1 MPKRKA
7 TARLSD
13 LAGSDGADAMQLNGN
28 DAGQRE
34 NERPAKRPRGRP
46 RSKSVESKP
55 PAETKRSS
63 TVAQAQAP
71 DSAPKKASKRGRP
84 KGSRNSA
91 QGATQEGPERKVG
104 NEQIK
109 GEVGVQ
115 EPESFAASN
124 DELDDAPVATKSN
137 QKTKSAKPAKPAATR
152 GRRKASAGKQIQTD
166 GEFEYTPRA
175 TRQVQLPAKSQ
186 EQLEQ
191 PKRQSRH
198 IHWTEPSS
206 VAAEEEQEE
215 MEVVEESILR
225 EEPVVPRSA
234 SASPLKGRRSSQPA
248 PGSSP
253 LKKKLGGS
261 TGDDKTGEPELRRRL
276 GDLTKKYDALENRYR
291 NLREIGIVEANA
303 NMDKLRQHCEAVTTA
318 SNNLVASLKAELE
331 AQKKLGQQTRALQ
344 KQLKEQDA
352 EVAALKSQA
361 AEAKNQLTAAQS
373 EVKALQTK
381 LAAARNTTASLENAA
396 TKVPGSAIKNNRATR
411 AADAEAAQAA
421 HLAQLK
427 EELYSDL
434 TGLVILDVKKRESDH
449 LYDCLQTGVNG
460 TLHFKLAVPTITSTN
475 FETAEFQYVPLL
487 DESRDRE
494 LVEILPEY
502 LTVDITFVR
511 QQASKFYARVI
522 DALTKRRTSTN

>member
-7 TARLSD
+7 TARLSGQ
-13 LAGSDGADAMQLNGN
+13 AGSDGADAMQANGN

-46 RSKSVESKP
+46 RSKSVENKS
-55 PAETKRSS
+55 PAETKRNS

-71 DSAPKKASKRGRP
+71 ESAPKKASKRGRP

-91 QGATQEGPERKVG
+91 QGATQEGPERKGG
-104 NEQIK
+104 NEEIK
-109 GEVGVQ
+109 DEVGVQ

-124 DELDDAPVATKSN
+124 DELDDAPVATKTN
-137 QKTKSAKPAKPAATR
+137 RTAKSAKPAATR
-152 GRRKASAGKQIQTD
+152 GRRKVSAEKQIQTD

-175 TRQVQLPAKSQ
+175 TRQMQPPAKPQ

-191 PKRQSRH
+191 PKRQSRR

-206 VAAEEEQEE
+206 VAAEEDQEE
-215 MEVVEESILR
+215 MEVIEESILR

-261 TGDDKTGEPELRRRL
+261 TDDDKMGEPELRRRL

-331 AQKKLGQQTRALQ
+331 AQKKLGQQSRALQ
-344 KQLKEQDA
+344 KQLKERDA
-352 EVAALKSQA
+352 EVAELKSQMS
-361 AEAKNQLTAAQS
+361 EAKNQLTSAQS

-396 TKVPGSAIKNNRATR
+396 AKVPGSAIKNNRANR

-460 TLHFKLAVPTITSTN
+460 
-475 FETAEFQYVPLL
+475 
-487 DESRDRE
+487 
-494 LVEILPEY
+494 
-502 LTVDITFVR
+502 
-511 QQASKFYARVI
+511 SKFHFEKGGWQ
-522 DALTKRRTSTN
+522 DAFLTAQQLFTSNWLSRQ

>member
-7 TARLSD
+7 TARLSGQ
-13 LAGSDGADAMQLNGN
+13 AGSDGADAVPVNGT

-34 NERPAKRPRGRP
+34 NERPAKRARGRP
-46 RSKSVESKP
+46 RSKSFESKP
-55 PAETKRSS
+55 PAETKRNS
-63 TVAQAQAP
+63 TVAQAPAP

-91 QGATQEGPERKVG
+91 QGATQEGPERKAGG
-104 NEQIK
+104 NEEIK
-109 GEVGVQ
+109 DEVGVQ
-115 EPESFAASN
+115 EPESLAASN

-137 QKTKSAKPAKPAATR
+137 QMAKSAKPAATR
-152 GRRKASAGKQIQTD
+152 GRKKVSAGKQVQTD

-175 TRQVQLPAKSQ
+175 TRQVQLPAKPQ
-186 EQLEQ
+186 EPLEQ
-191 PKRQSRH
+191 PKRQSRR

-206 VAAEEEQEE
+206 VAAENEQEE
-215 MEVVEESILR
+215 MEVVEESVLH

-234 SASPLKGRRSSQPA
+234 SASPTKGRRSSQPA

-261 TGDDKTGEPELRRRL
+261 TDDDKIGEPELRRRL
-276 GDLTKKYDALENRYR
+276 GDLTKKYDTLENRYR

-331 AQKKLGQQTRALQ
+331 AQKKLGQQSRALQ
-344 KQLKEQDA
+344 KQLKERDA
-352 EVAALKSQA
+352 EVATLKSQA

-381 LAAARNTTASLENAA
+381 LAAARNTTASLETAA
-396 TKVPGSAIKNNRATR
+396 AKVPGSAIKNNRANR
-411 AADAEAAQAA
+411 AAEVEAAQAA

-460 TLHFKLAVPTITSTN
+460 
-475 FETAEFQYVPLL
+475 
-487 DESRDRE
+487 
-494 LVEILPEY
+494 
-502 LTVDITFVR
+502 
-511 QQASKFYARVI
+511 SKFHFEKGGLQ
-522 DALTKRRTSTN
+522 DAFLTTRQLFTSNWLSQQ

>member
-7 TARLSD
+7 TASLSG
-13 LAGSDGADAMQLNGN
+13 LAGSDGAD

-34 NERPAKRPRGRP
+34 NERPTKRPRGRP
-46 RSKSVESKP
+46 RSKSVETKP
-55 PAETKRSS
+55 PAATK

-71 DSAPKKASKRGRP
+71 DSPPKKASKRGRP

-91 QGATQEGPERKVG
+91 QGATQEARKSKG
-104 NEQIK
+104 GYEEIK
-109 GEVGVQ
+109 NEVGVQ
-115 EPESFAASN
+115 EPESVAASN
-124 DELDDAPVATKSN
+124 DELDDAPVATKGN
-137 QKTKSAKPAKPAATR
+137 PMAKSAKPAAKR
-152 GRRKASAGKQIQTD
+152 GRRKASAGKQVQTD
-166 GEFEYTPRA
+166 GEFEYTPRT
-175 TRQVQLPAKSQ
+175 TRQAQHAAKPQ

-206 VAAEEEQEE
+206 VGAETEQDE
-215 MEVVEESILR
+215 MEVIEESILH
-225 EEPVVPRSA
+225 EEPVVPLSA
-234 SASPLKGRRSSQPA
+234 SASPLKGRRSSQRGP
-248 PGSSP
+248 PSSP
-253 LKKKLGGS
+253 LKKTLGVS
-261 TGDDKTGEPELRRRL
+261 TDDDKMGEPELRRRI
-276 GDLTKKYDALENRYR
+276 GDLTKKYDTLENRYR

-318 SNNLVASLKAELE
+318 SNNFVASLKAELE
-331 AQKKLGQQTRALQ
+331 AQKKLGQQSRALQ
-344 KQLKEQDA
+344 KQLKEQEA
-352 EVAALKSQA
+352 ELAELKTQA
-361 AEAKNQLTAAQS
+361 AEAKNQLTSAQS

-381 LAAARNTTASLENAA
+381 LAAARNTTASLESAA
-396 TKVPGSAIKNNRATR
+396 TKVPGSAIKNNRQNR

-421 HLAQLK
+421 HLTQLK

-522 DALTKRRTSTN
+522 DALTKRRSSTN